1 MLYISF
7 FRSGDA
13 IIADLS
19 RRYVRTIQWMLKCYY
34 GEQCSWSWFYSH
46 VRTPSISDMA
56 PFVTSTN
63 LEFDE
68 AEPLLPFEQLL
79 AVLPPENKNFLPIAF
94 QWLMD
99 DPKSPIID
107 FYFKVIL
114 LSTCRADDDKNC

>member
-1 MLYISF
+1 
-7 FRSGDA
+7 
-13 IIADLS
+13 
-19 RRYVRTIQWMLKCYY
+19 MLKCYY

-46 VRTPSISDMA
+46 VRTPSISDIV

-79 AVLPPENKNFLPIAF
+79 AVLPPENKNFLPVAF

-99 DPKSPIID
+99 DPRSPIID

-114 LSTCRADDDKNC
+114 LSICRADDDIIRTVKFLSIG